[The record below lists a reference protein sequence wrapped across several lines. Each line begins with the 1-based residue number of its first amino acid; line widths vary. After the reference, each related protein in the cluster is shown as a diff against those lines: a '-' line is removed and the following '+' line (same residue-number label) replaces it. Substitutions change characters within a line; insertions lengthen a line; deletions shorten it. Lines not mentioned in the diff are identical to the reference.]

1 MEFNDKVLF
10 LIPKLILRTVASVS
24 THCGAVKLSSVV
36 NQTGEIMA
44 ALKVC
49 STITEL
55 YHFLTEEYKT
65 TDEDFIIH
73 QKVGGSFKGINY
85 KEFKDETNSFAYG
98 LASLGVKNGDKVS
111 IISENRPE
119 WVYSDFAILQLG
131 GIDVPLFPSLTADS
145 IEFILNNSE
154 SKGVII
160 SNKFQL
166 NKINKVI
173 NKCKQ
178 VKFII
183 VLNDADFDENV
194 KNLYTFKQVQ
204 ELGKKEMP
212 KIPDL
217 LKNSMKKIKETD
229 ICTLIYTSGTTG
241 EPKGVIL
248 THKNIMSNVN
258 SALVTF
264 PISKEDSFL
273 SFLPLC
279 HSFERMAGY
288 YTAFA
293 AGCPVY
299 YAESIETVATNL
311 LEVKPTIMT
320 SVPRLFERIYSKI
333 IKNVDSQPEKKQKIF
348 HAALN
353 IGNQYAIAKRE
364 GKVSLPLKLKHKVA
378 DKLVFK
384 KLKEKT
390 GGRLRFF
397 ISGGAALPRELGEFF
412 ESTGIIIIE
421 GYGLTESS
429 PVIAANRFDD
439 YKFGTV
445 GKPLPGIEVKIA
457 PDGEI
462 LARGPNIM
470 QGYYK
475 NKKETEAT
483 LKDGWLHTG
492 DIGVFDADGFLMITD
507 RKKHLFKTSG
517 GKYIAP
523 TPIENTF
530 LSSKF
535 IDQFIVIGDRR
546 MFLSALVV
554 PDFEALREYADSN
567 KIPYTT
573 DEDLAFND
581 KIYNLLEHDM
591 NQLQKKLANYER
603 IRKFKVL
610 HKPFTVE
617 SGEITPSLKIRR
629 KAIESNYG
637 ELIEQ
642 MYESLEK

>member
-1 MEFNDKVLF
+1 
-10 LIPKLILRTVASVS
+10 
-24 THCGAVKLSSVV
+24 
-36 NQTGEIMA
+36 MA
-44 ALKVC
+44 LLKAC
-49 STITEL
+49 STIPEL
-55 YHFLTEEYKT
+55 YQFLTEEYKP
-65 TDEDFIIH
+65 EAERFVLH
-73 QKVGGSFKGINY
+73 RKVEGKYKGITYNEL
-85 KEFKDETNSFAYG
+85 KEETNSFAYG
-98 LASLGVKNGDKVS
+98 LSSLGVGKGDKVA

-119 WVYSDFAILQLG
+119 WVYSDFAILEIG

-154 SKGVII
+154 AKGVII

-166 NKINKVI
+166 NKLRKII
-173 NKCKQ
+173 DKCKHI
-178 VKFII
+178 KFII
-183 VLNDADFDENV
+183 VLNENDFDADV

-204 ELGKKEMP
+204 ELGNSYQP
-212 KIPDL
+212 SHPNL
-217 LKNSMKKIKETD
+217 LEDSIKQIDEKD
-229 ICTLIYTSGTTG
+229 VCTLIYTSGTTG

-258 SALVTF
+258 STLEIY
-264 PISKEDSFL
+264 PITKDDVFL

-288 YTAFA
+288 YSAFA
-293 AGCPVY
+293 AGAPVY
-299 YAESIETVATNL
+299 YAESIETVAANL
-311 LEVKPTIMT
+311 IEVKPTIMT

-333 IKNVDSQPEKKQKIF
+333 IKNVESQPEKKQKIF
-348 HAALN
+348 YGALN
-353 IGNQYAIAKRE
+353 IGNQYANAKRE
-364 GKVSLPLKLKHKVA
+364 GKISLPLKIKHKVA

-390 GGRLRFF
+390 GGNLRFF
-397 ISGGAALPRELGEFF
+397 ISGGAALPRALGDFF

-445 GKPLPGIEVKIA
+445 GKPLPGVEVKIA
-457 PDGEI
+457 SDGEI

-483 LKDGWLHTG
+483 LIDGWLHTG

-507 RKKHLFKTSG
+507 RKKHLFKTSA

-530 LSSKF
+530 LASKF

-554 PDFEALREYADSN
+554 PDFEALKEYADSN
-567 KIPYTT
+567 KIPYASE
-573 DEDLAFND
+573 EDLTKND
-581 KIYNLLEHDM
+581 KIYKLLEQDM

-603 IRKFKVL
+603 IRRFSVL
-610 HKPFTVE
+610 HKPFTIE

-642 MYESLEK
+642 MYERLER

>member
-1 MEFNDKVLF
+1 
-10 LIPKLILRTVASVS
+10 
-24 THCGAVKLSSVV
+24 
-36 NQTGEIMA
+36 MA
-44 ALKVC
+44 LLKAC
-49 STITEL
+49 STIPEL
-55 YHFLTEEYKT
+55 YQFLTEEYGPT
-65 TDEDFIIH
+65 TENFVLH
-73 QKVGGSFKGINY
+73 RKVEGKYKGITYNEL
-85 KEFKDETNSFAYG
+85 KEETNSFAYG
-98 LASLGVKNGDKVS
+98 LSSLGVGKGDKVA

-119 WVYSDFAILQLG
+119 WVYSDFAILELSA
-131 GIDVPLFPSLTADS
+131 IDVPLFPSLTADS

-166 NKINKVI
+166 NKIRKI
-173 NKCKQ
+173 IDKCKHI
-178 VKFII
+178 KFII
-183 VLNDADFDENV
+183 VLNENDFDDEV

-204 ELGKKEMP
+204 ELGSKHMASHP
-212 KIPDL
+212 NL
-217 LKNSMKKIKETD
+217 LEESIKQIDEND

-258 SALVTF
+258 STLEIY
-264 PISKEDSFL
+264 PITKDDVFL

-288 YTAFA
+288 YSAFA
-293 AGCPVY
+293 AGAPVY
-299 YAESIETVATNL
+299 YAESIETVAANL
-311 LEVKPTIMT
+311 IEVKPTIMT

-348 HAALN
+348 YGALN
-353 IGNQYAIAKRE
+353 IGNQYANAKRE
-364 GKVSLPLKLKHKVA
+364 GKISLPLRIKHKVA

-390 GGRLRFF
+390 GGNLRFF
-397 ISGGAALPRELGEFF
+397 ISGGAALPRALGDFF

-445 GKPLPGIEVKIA
+445 GKPLPGVEVKIA
-457 PDGEI
+457 SDGEI

-483 LKDGWLHTG
+483 LIDGWLHTG

-507 RKKHLFKTSG
+507 RKKHLFKTSA

-530 LSSKF
+530 LASKF

-554 PDFEALREYADSN
+554 PDFEALKEYADSH
-567 KIPYTT
+567 KIPYASE
-573 DEDLAFND
+573 EDLTKND
-581 KIYNLLEHDM
+581 KIYKLLEQDM

-603 IRKFKVL
+603 IRRFSVL
-610 HKPFTVE
+610 HKPFTIE

-637 ELIEQ
+637 ELIDE
-642 MYESLEK
+642 MYESMEK